1 MHWINSLLGGGVLGS
16 IITGALIYLQSVN
29 KDKSDLDK
37 SYPDAISTLNR
48 QVTQLTK
55 ERAKY
60 ASQSIDL
67 QQKVDNLQNTIHGQD
82 KIIKEQTQTIN
93 ALRSQVNK
101 QNEVIDKLNRQIGT
115 MSKKL
120 DSLGKLE
127 KEEIHDE
134 RN

>member
-16 IITGALIYLQSVN
+16 IITGALVYLQSVN

-37 SYPDAISTLNR
+37 SYPNAISTLNR

-67 QQKVDNLQNTIHGQD
+67 QQKVDNLQNTIHDQD

-93 ALRSQVNK
+93 ALRGQVNK

-134 RN
+134 HN